1 MRQAP
6 PTGIQFSLVRPECH
20 PLPARDDDTGDTGLA
35 LTVSA
40 AEQKTLIEE
49 VFRGLGATPE
59 EATIQA
65 DVLTEADLR
74 GVQSHGLQRLPVL
87 VERVRKG
94 LLRVASEPVLNWTSD
109 AVLCVDGR
117 DGFGTAI
124 ADRCLKEIA
133 PAARAHGIAALAI
146 RDTSHLGM
154 LGYYCNRQAEE
165 GLVCIG
171 MTTSEALVHPYG
183 GAEALVGTNPLAIAV
198 PASPRPFV
206 FDMATSIVPM
216 GRILSYMQRDQ
227 PLEEGWAVDAE
238 GNPTIDAEA
247 ATKGAIA
254 PTAGPKGY
262 GLGVAIA
269 LLAGL
274 LSGGD
279 VGRAVRGTLDTE
291 FRCTKGDLFFLID
304 PNRFVGGSTLAANAT
319 RYLDELRASKPQAG
333 FDHVAVPGDRGYEI
347 RRERLVNGIP
357 HPEEIWYAAERLR
370 AAIG

>member
-1 MRQAP
+1 MAV
-6 PTGIQFSLVRPECH
+6 I
-20 PLPARDDDTGDTGLA
+20 
-35 LTVSA
+35 VSA
-40 AEQKTLIEE
+40 VEQRALLEE
-49 VFRGLGATPE
+49 VFRSLGATE
-59 EATIQA
+59 EESTIQA

-74 GVQSHGLQRLPVL
+74 GVHSHGLQRLPVL
-87 VERVRKG
+87 AERIRKG
-94 LLRVASEPVLNWTSD
+94 LLRVASEPVLEWTSE

-124 ADRCLKEIA
+124 AERCLREIA
-133 PAARAHGIAALAI
+133 PVARRFGIAALAI

-154 LGYYCNRQAEE
+154 LGYYCNRRAEE
-165 GLVCIG
+165 GFVCIG

-183 GAEALVGTNPLAIAV
+183 GSEALVGTNPIAIAV
-198 PASPRPFV
+198 PAAPRPFV

-216 GRILSYMQRDQ
+216 GRVLTYMHRGQ

-238 GNPTIDAEA
+238 GNPTTDAEA

-304 PNRFVGGSTLAANAT
+304 PNRFVGGTTLVASAT
-319 RYLDELRASKPQAG
+319 EYLDELRASKPQAG

-347 RRERLVNGIP
+347 RKERLANGIP

-370 AAIG
+370 ATRSS

>member
-1 MRQAP
+1 MAVTVTAVEQREL
-6 PTGIQFSLVRPECH
+6 LV
-20 PLPARDDDTGDTGLA
+20 
-35 LTVSA
+35 
-40 AEQKTLIEE
+40 Q
-49 VFRGLGATPE
+49 VFRGLGATE
-59 EATIQA
+59 EESTIQA

-74 GVQSHGLQRLPVL
+74 GVHSHGLQRLPVL
-87 VERVRKG
+87 VERIRKG
-94 LLRVASEPVLNWTSD
+94 LLRVAAEPVLEWTSD

-124 ADRCLKEIA
+124 AERYLKEIA
-133 PAARAHGIAALAI
+133 PAARTHGIAALAI

-154 LGYYCNRQAEE
+154 LGYYCNRRAEE
-165 GLVCIG
+165 GFVCIG

-183 GAEALVGTNPLAIAV
+183 GTEALVGTNPLSIAV
-198 PASPRPFV
+198 PAMPRPFV

-216 GRILSYMQRDQ
+216 GRILTYMHRGQS
-227 PLEEGWAVDAE
+227 LEEGWAVDAA
-238 GNPTIDAEA
+238 GNPTTDPEA
-247 ATKGAIA
+247 ASKGAIA

-304 PNRFVGGSTLAANAT
+304 PNRFVGGTTLAANAT
-319 RYLDELRASKPQAG
+319 RYLDELRASRPQAG
-333 FDHVAVPGDRGYEI
+333 FDRVAVPGDRGDEI
-347 RRERLVNGIP
+347 RKERLTYGIP

-370 AAIG
+370 AGISR